1 MFDWEGCPL
10 GLFDL
15 YMEVG
20 DVKAEAAG
28 DGSVGIEI
36 WIGSCR
42 AKEFTRPECAEIR
55 RRPIYG
61 VMKQILKLSGERE
74 VRLVFLCD
82 DIESWGNDTEN
93 QSGAI
98 YLLLRE
104 LKKLGK
110 PIHTTL
116 YTRKSRAQIALRS
129 ESFGSS
135 RDKTEYDGLYEILD
149 VLVTEQANPY
159 TRTPR

>member
-10 GLFDL
+10 SLFDL
-15 YMEVG
+15 YMGVG

-28 DGSVGIEI
+28 DGSVRIEI
-36 WIGSCR
+36 WIGSSM
-42 AKEFTRPECAEIR
+42 AKEFSRPECAQIR

-74 VRLVFLCD
+74 ARLVFLCD

-93 QSGAI
+93 QSIGI

-116 YTRKSRAQIALRS
+116 YTRKSRAQIAQCS

-135 RDKTEYDGLYEILD
+135 RDRAEYDGLYEILD
-149 VLVTEQANPY
+149 ELITEQANPY
-159 TRTPR
+159 TRMPH